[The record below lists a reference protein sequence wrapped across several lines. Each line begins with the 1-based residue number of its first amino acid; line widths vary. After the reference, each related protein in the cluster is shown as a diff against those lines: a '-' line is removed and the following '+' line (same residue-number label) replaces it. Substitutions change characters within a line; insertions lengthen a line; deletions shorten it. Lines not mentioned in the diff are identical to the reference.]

1 MTTDIR
7 TNEGFQRLL
16 DALCQQASTIL
27 RSQYAS
33 IWLRKGHVI
42 QLSAATGYSHDLDFS
57 QMFYE
62 EGEGLTGYIAQG
74 NTYKGTFKD
83 IRGNPRWKGKF
94 DNIQWPDTKKADL
107 NTFLGVP
114 IVLDQVPI
122 GALKVENK
130 EGNEPFSDEDQE
142 MIETMA
148 NLIGTAIKSQPD
160 LLDRILGPYIFV
172 LMPFAAEFRDVY
184 DIGIKAVAIE
194 LKCRCERVDDLEH
207 NGPILS
213 KIYQEIKS
221 AHLII
226 ADVTGR
232 NPNVFYE
239 VGFAH
244 ALHKETI
251 LITQRVEDIPFDLR
265 GHNHIIYEG
274 KIGSLRQSLHKRIDS
289 FLHDNPFK
297 KSIKPRPHERH

>member
-1 MTTDIR
+1 MKSNKQTT
-7 TNEGFQRLL
+7 EGFQRLL

-33 IWLRKGHVI
+33 IWLKKGNVI
-42 QLSAATGYSHDLDFS
+42 ELSAASGYSNDLDFS

-62 EGEGLTGYIAQG
+62 EGEGLTGYLAQG
-74 NTYKGTFKD
+74 NTYKGNFKD
-83 IRGNPRWKGKF
+83 IRGNPLWKGKF
-94 DNIQWPDTKKADL
+94 DHIQWPDPSKADL

-114 IVLDQVPI
+114 ILLDQVSV

-130 EGNEPFSDEDQE
+130 EGNEPFSEEDQG

-148 NLIGTAIKSQPD
+148 NLISTAIKSQPY

-172 LMPFAAEFRDVY
+172 LMPFASSFRDIY
-184 DIGIKAVAIE
+184 QLGIKEVAVE

-207 NGPILS
+207 NDQILE
-213 KIYQEIKS
+213 KIYQEIRS
-221 AHLII
+221 AHLIV
-226 ADVTGR
+226 ADMTGR

-244 ALHKETI
+244 ALQKEVI
-251 LITQRVEDIPFDLR
+251 LITQMKEDIPFDLS

-274 KIGSLRQSLHKRIDS
+274 TISVLRTHLKKRIEA
-289 FLHDNPFK
+289 FLRNNPFK
-297 KSIKPRPHERH
+297 NNRMIHK